1 MAKTP
6 HASVSSNSLIDEPL
20 PLVGLAVSTMV
31 AVPWYWHLL
40 GAEISG
46 RVVYGLPR
54 WAFVSILG
62 SFAVSCFTWRLYQN
76 IWPAEAIELQ
86 GDSDPQSDDPQ
97 SDDPQSDD
105 PQSEDLKSG
114 DPQSDDRLGEV
125 E

>member
-40 GAEISG
+40 GTEISG

-54 WAFVSILG
+54 WALVSILG

-76 IWPAEAIELQ
+76 IWPAEAIELLQ
-86 GDSDPQSDDPQ
+86 GDSDPTSSDPNSSDPNS
-97 SDDPQSDD
+97 SDPNSSDP
-105 PQSEDLKSG
+105 KKG
-114 DPQSDDRLGEV
+114 DRLGEV